1 MFESLTCFIPAMD
14 QKESVF
20 SGHPSLFDELYRFV
34 DEHEEFHLHEYRNVL
49 EEYGLSWDDRTL
61 RSADVSEMDAQGVLA
76 ILFGACRADHFCEGA
91 FDDFAQDGY
100 VSKWLKRLKELEEE
114 NSMSIEIQKISITH
128 LETDAIVNAA
138 NSSLRE
144 GGGVCGAIFKAAGS
158 ADLQAACDKIGY
170 CPEGSAV
177 ITPAFRLKSKYVVH
191 AVGPMWNGGKHGE
204 PEKLRG
210 AYKSALKVASDN
222 GCESIGFPLISAGIF
237 GYPLDLAWKEAIT
250 ACGEFL
256 LDHPGIK
263 VVFAVLNDAIIAKG
277 QETLQKWETEHKAE
291 TAKAPVKPSKAKEER
306 DDDFGVWL
314 AQHAG
319 DLKTHYRVY
328 VADMGSFRD
337 SANYKFIAEF
347 ESQKLTGN
355 YIEYMRGKK
364 RYSDK
369 DIIVQEVYVKK
380 TSFGE
385 ETAKGKVVSVITVLG
400 EELPVDEYEFK

>member
-1 MFESLTCFIPAMD
+1 M
-14 QKESVF
+14 
-20 SGHPSLFDELYRFV
+20 
-34 DEHEEFHLHEYRNVL
+34 
-49 EEYGLSWDDRTL
+49 
-61 RSADVSEMDAQGVLA
+61 
-76 ILFGACRADHFCEGA
+76 
-91 FDDFAQDGY
+91 
-100 VSKWLKRLKELEEE
+100 SK
-114 NSMSIEIQKISITH
+114 IEIVKEGITH
-128 LETDAIVNAA
+128 LHTDAVVNAA
-138 NSSLRE
+138 NEYLRE

-158 ADLQAACDKIGY
+158 ADLQAACDMIGY

-204 PEKLRG
+204 PEILRG
-210 AYKSALKVASDN
+210 AYKSALQVALDN

-263 VVFAVLNDAIIAKG
+263 VVFAVLNDDIIAKG
-277 QETLQKWETEHKAE
+277 QETLQKWEAEHKAE
-291 TAKAPVKPSKAKEER
+291 TAKAPAKPSKAKEER

-319 DLKTHYRVY
+319 DLKTHYRIF

-337 SANYKFIAEF
+337 SANYKYIAEF

-369 DIIVQEVYVKK
+369 DIIVQEVYVRK

-385 ETAKGKVVSVITVLG
+385 ETAKGKVVSVVTVLG

>member
-1 MFESLTCFIPAMD
+1 MFESLTRFIPAMD
-14 QKESVF
+14 RKESVF
-20 SGHPSLFDELYRFV
+20 SGRPSLFDELYRFA
-34 DEHEEFHLHEYRNVL
+34 DEHKEYRLHEYGKVL
-49 EEYGLSWDDRTL
+49 EEYGLKWADRDL
-61 RSADVSEMDAQGVLA
+61 RAADVSKMDAQGVVA

-91 FDDFAQDGY
+91 FDDFALDGY
-100 VSKWLKRLKELEEE
+100 VSKWLKRLKELDED
-114 NSMSIEIQKISITH
+114 NVMSIEIQKTSITH

-138 NSSLRE
+138 NSGLRE

-204 PEKLRG
+204 PEILRG
-210 AYKSALKVASDN
+210 AYKSALQVASDN

-256 LDHPGIK
+256 LANPGMK
-263 VVFAVLNDAIIAKG
+263 VVFAVLNDDIIAKG
-277 QETLQKWETEHKAE
+277 QEALQKWEAEHKVE
-291 TAKAPVKPSKAKEER
+291 TAKAPVEPAKAEDER

-319 DLKTHYRVY
+319 DLKTHYRIF
-328 VADMGSFRD
+328 VADIGSFRD
-337 SANYKFIAEF
+337 SANYKYIAEF

-369 DIIVQEVYVKK
+369 DIIVQEVYVRK

-385 ETAKGKVVSVITVLG
+385 ETAKGKVVSVVTVLG

>member
-1 MFESLTCFIPAMD
+1 MFESLTRFIPAMD
-14 QKESVF
+14 RKESVF

-34 DEHEEFHLHEYRNVL
+34 DEHKEYRLHEYGKVL
-49 EEYGLSWDDRTL
+49 EEYGLKWDDRDL
-61 RSADVSEMDAQGVLA
+61 RAADVSEMDAQGVVA

-100 VSKWLKRLKELEEE
+100 VSKWLKRLKELDEE
-114 NSMSIEIQKISITH
+114 NAMGIEIQKISITH

-138 NSSLRE
+138 NSGLRE

-158 ADLQAACDKIGY
+158 ADLQAACDKIGH

-177 ITPAFRLKSKYVVH
+177 ITPAFLLKSKYVVH
-191 AVGPMWNGGKHGE
+191 AVGPMWNGGKNGE

-210 AYKSALKVASDN
+210 AYTSALQVASDN
-222 GCESIGFPLISAGIF
+222 GCKSIGFPLISAGIF

-256 LDHPGIK
+256 LKHPGMK
-263 VVFAVLNDAIIAKG
+263 VVFAVLNDDIIAKG
-277 QETLQKWETEHKAE
+277 QETLQKWEADHKAE
-291 TAKAPVKPSKAKEER
+291 TKAAPAQPSEAKQER
-306 DDDFGVWL
+306 DDDFGVWM
-314 AQHAG
+314 AQEKG
-319 DLKTHYRVY
+319 LLKTHYRIFT
-328 VADMGSFRD
+328 AKMGGFRD
-337 SANYKFIAEF
+337 SANYEFIAEF

-380 TSFGE
+380 TPFGE
-385 ETAKGKVVSVITVLG
+385 ETTKGKVVSVITVLG
-400 EELPVDEYEFK
+400 EELHVDEYEFK